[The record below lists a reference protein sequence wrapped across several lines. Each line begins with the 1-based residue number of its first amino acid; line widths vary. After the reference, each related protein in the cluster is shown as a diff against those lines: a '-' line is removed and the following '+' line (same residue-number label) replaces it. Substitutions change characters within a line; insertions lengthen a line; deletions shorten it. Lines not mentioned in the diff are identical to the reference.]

1 MPRRSVLLLAALA
14 ALASTTP
21 SHAAAPK
28 PQVTDPAGDA
38 AGMQPG
44 TDLVSVL
51 YSTTGTGT
59 GRKYVPKKL
68 LVTMTLAGDVIT
80 APGLTYEVQA
90 ETAPCGTVTFTAE
103 QGSPYSSVTGV
114 NGWAD
119 WGSCTVPGSDGAPT
133 SVELLPVEVS
143 GKTLQWKFSLKLI
156 PKELKVGTSFTDFE
170 ARVDP
175 TNPLI
180 PFPSNATGTTLG
192 LIDKA
197 TAPGPWKLR

>member
-1 MPRRSVLLLAALA
+1 MPRRPALLLLPLLALA
-14 ALASTTP
+14 PATP

-28 PQVTDPAGDA
+28 PQVVDPKGDA
-38 AGMQPG
+38 VGAQPG

-51 YSTTGTGT
+51 YATTGTGT
-59 GRKYVPKKL
+59 GRRYVPKKL
-68 LVTMTLAGDVIT
+68 LVTMTMAGDVVT
-80 APGLTYEVQA
+80 EPGLTYEIQA
-90 ETAPCGTVTFTAE
+90 ETVPCGTVTFTAE

-119 WGSCTVPGSDGAPT
+119 WGTCTVPGSDGAPT

-156 PKELKVGTSFTDFE
+156 PKELKVGTTFTDFE

-175 TNPLI
+175 TNPVI

>member
-1 MPRRSVLLLAALA
+1 MPRRPALLLVALLALA
-14 ALASTTP
+14 PATP

-28 PQVTDPAGDA
+28 PQVTDPKGDA
-38 AGMQPG
+38 VGMQPG

-68 LVTMTLAGDVIT
+68 LVTMTMAGDVLT
-80 APGLTYEVQA
+80 EPGLTYEIQA

-103 QGSPYSSVTGV
+103 QGSPYSAVTDV
-114 NGWAD
+114 DGWAD
-119 WGSCTVPGSDGAPT
+119 WGTCTVPDSNGAPT
-133 SVELLPVEVS
+133 NVELLTVEAS
-143 GKTLQWKFSLKLI
+143 GKTIQWKFSLKLI
-156 PKELKVGTSFTDFE
+156 PKELKVGTAFTDFE

-175 TNPLI
+175 TNPVV
-180 PFPSNATGTTLG
+180 PFPSNATNTTLG

-197 TAPGPWKLR
+197 TAPGPWKLH